1 MKQFVRGKERLGIV
15 GVAAPAAPDLLKE
28 ENK

>member
-15 GVAAPAAPDLLKE
+15 GVAALAAPDLLAQ